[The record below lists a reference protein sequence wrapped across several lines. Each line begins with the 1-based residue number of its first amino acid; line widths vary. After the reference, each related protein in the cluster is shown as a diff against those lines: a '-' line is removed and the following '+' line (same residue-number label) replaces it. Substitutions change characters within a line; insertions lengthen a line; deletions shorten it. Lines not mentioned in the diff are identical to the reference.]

1 MRISD
6 WSSDVCS
13 SDLDRTQLVG
23 IGLARVTGLRD
34 RIPDRHQD
42 TGRGHARGQRL
53 QEVAPAVIVVVA
65 QQPHLVF
72 STGILS
78 SEKEKAADHSAA
90 DRSASTDRKR
100 VVSGNSV
107 SIRVDLGGRRIIIK
121 KKHIKIIKI

>member
-78 SEKEKAADHSAA
+78 SEKETAADHSAA
-90 DRSASTDRKR
+90 DRSASTGRSEDVRIRTDTYAESWLRRQRRK
-100 VVSGNSV
+100 
-107 SIRVDLGGRRIIIK
+107 
-121 KKHIKIIKI
+121 